1 MPSSLSAYV
10 RLDDKVRFVGQTD
23 SRHSVAIDYPPPLGD
38 GDGFTGLQMLL
49 LSLAG
54 YSGTSVISLL
64 RRMRQPVQGKMVHA
78 TGQRRDE
85 HPTVLTDIELEFSV
99 SGGGVDSAAVARAIQ
114 MSEEQFC
121 PVWAMLKAGTA
132 ITSRYSIT
140 E

>member
-1 MPSSLSAYV
+1 MSTTLTAQV
-10 RLDDKVRFVGQTD
+10 QLDNKVHFVGQTD
-23 SRHSVAIDYPPPLGD
+23 GRHSVAIDYPPPLGG
-38 GDGFTGLQMLL
+38 GDGFTGLEMLL

-54 YSGTSVISLL
+54 CSGSTVVSLL
-64 RRMRQPVQGKMVHA
+64 RRMHQPVQGLTVRA
-78 TGQRRDE
+78 TGQRRGK

-99 SGGGVDSAAVARAIQ
+99 SGSGVDPAAVARAIQ

-121 PVWAMLKAGTA
+121 PVWAMLKGSTA